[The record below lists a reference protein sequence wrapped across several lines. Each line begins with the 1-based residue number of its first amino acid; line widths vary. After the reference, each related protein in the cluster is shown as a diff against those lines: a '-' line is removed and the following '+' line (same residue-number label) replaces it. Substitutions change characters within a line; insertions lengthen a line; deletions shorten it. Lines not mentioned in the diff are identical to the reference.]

1 MKEQLLKEIIQYLL
15 VERDYNLKIPTS
27 YQELKQLYK
36 ALVNTRAPKPLS
48 ETILKKEDH
57 YLKLE
62 RLEKEITDVNTMLEI
77 EPHIILWQGDIT
89 TLKCDCIVNA
99 GNEDGL
105 GCFNPQHLCVDNVIH
120 TSAGMRLRLECQQ
133 ILQGQKIKTGDF
145 IVCNSYNLPCQKI
158 ITTVGPQ
165 IITEP
170 TLEDEIA
177 LSNCYKNTLEYAIKN
192 NYHSIAFPCISTG
205 LFAYPI
211 AQAKLIAYKA
221 VKETL
226 NKYQSN
232 IKVIFNVFSGSDY
245 NEYQKMFTN
254 KKIN

>member
-1 MKEQLLKEIIQYLL
+1 
-15 VERDYNLKIPTS
+15 
-27 YQELKQLYK
+27 
-36 ALVNTRAPKPLS
+36 
-48 ETILKKEDH
+48 
-57 YLKLE
+57 
-62 RLEKEITDVNTMLEI
+62 MLEI
-77 EPHIILWQGDIT
+77 EPNIILWQGDIT

-120 TSAGMRLRLECQQ
+120 TSTGMRLRLECQQ
-133 ILQGQKIKTGDF
+133 ILQCQRIKTGEF
-145 IVCNSYNLPCQKI
+145 IVCNAYNLPCQKI

-165 IITEP
+165 IIKSP
-170 TLEDEIA
+170 TPGDELA
-177 LSNCYKNTLEYAIKN
+177 LSKCYKNTLEYAIKN
-192 NYHSIAFPCISTG
+192 NYQSIAFSSISTG

-211 AQAKLIAYKA
+211 AQAKIIAYRA

-245 NEYQKMFTN
+245 NEYQKN
-254 KKIN
+254 VYK